1 MLNAPLYDVWQA
13 GERELAKKTHCSDF
27 DLLIQGMLAAEHLI
41 EAGNRYRDIPNWL
54 DLVDSAQG
62 AITTMSQELEIRL
75 GHFCDATKGSPS
87 YKKSLGHLRKLVCHY
102 DTLYEMITSL
112 PTKLFRDLD
121 RWCINRAGQI
131 IEEFGIRGA

>member
-1 MLNAPLYDVWQA
+1 MLNAPLYDIWQA
-13 GERELAKKTHCSDF
+13 GERELAKKLHCNDA
-27 DLLIQGMLAAEHLI
+27 DILIQGMLAAEQLI
-41 EAGNRYRDIPNWL
+41 EAGHRYTDFDWRN
-54 DLVDSAQG
+54 LVDSAHQ
-62 AITTMSQELEIRL
+62 AIGTMSRELEIHL
-75 GHFCDATKGSPS
+75 ADFCHATKGSTS